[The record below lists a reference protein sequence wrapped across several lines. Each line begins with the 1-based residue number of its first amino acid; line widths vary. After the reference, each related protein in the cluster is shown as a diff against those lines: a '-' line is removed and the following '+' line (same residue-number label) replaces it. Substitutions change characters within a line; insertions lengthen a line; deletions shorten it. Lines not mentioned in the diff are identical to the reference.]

1 MSDGFQTNIFMVA
14 PIYNSI
20 DRITVK
26 LLNLDFRRFS
36 KHFSGMSRNFLT
48 PCNQALTFGVS
59 MLMTLR
65 MMLTKRKILLILG
78 VVVAIVIGL
87 YTGLFGMSAI

>member
-1 MSDGFQTNIFMVA
+1 MVA
-14 PIYNSI
+14 PIYNSVYDI
-20 DRITVK
+20 PVK
-26 LLNLDFRRFS
+26 LLDFNFRQFS
-36 KHFSGMSRNFLT
+36 SLLIGMSKNFFIPGNRT
-48 PCNQALTFGVS
+48 LTFGVC
-59 MLMTLR
+59 MLMTIR